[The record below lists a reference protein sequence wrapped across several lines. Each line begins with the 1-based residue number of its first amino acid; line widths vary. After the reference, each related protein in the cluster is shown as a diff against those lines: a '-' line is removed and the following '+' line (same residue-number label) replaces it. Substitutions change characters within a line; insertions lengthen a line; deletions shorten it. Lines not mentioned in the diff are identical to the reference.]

1 MHAQARYVVPPP
13 AMPGPF
19 KLSNKGG
26 GHFQR
31 GQLDVFLISD
41 APDVGQLKQ
50 VGAGRV
56 GCLLAWVCLHG
67 PSGVLGWV
75 QASCTC
81 PPPGSLASAS
91 RASAHTQ
98 RPHIG

>member
-56 GCLLAWVCLHG
+56 GLPSCMALPAWACRGAGLG
-67 PSGVLGWV
+67 PGIMHLP
-75 QASCTC
+75 TT
-81 PPPGSLASAS
+81 
-91 RASAHTQ
+91 R
-98 RPHIG
+98 